1 MSRYFKINE
10 IDADSFINATG
21 DDLNGCQL
29 VVPTDEG
36 VFVAVDEYSEYE
48 ISVDLDCFD

>member
-21 DDLNGCQL
+21 DDLNGRQL
-29 VVPTDEG
+29 VISTDEG
-36 VFVAVDEYSEYE
+36 VFVAVDDSCEDE